1 MLNLNYHHLYYFWT
15 VARLGSITGAAR
27 ELNLAQPTLSAQIA
41 QLERRCGCR
50 LLSRGPWG
58 ARLTSEGET
67 VLSHCRRIFEAGAQ
81 LEADIAAGLDAA
93 PRTLRVGA
101 HGAVPRSA
109 VMRVLDAARAADPD
123 MHVLVSSGAPVGI
136 TERLESRVLDIAI
149 SALDLSLRLGPD
161 FRSRAIGSIPLVF
174 AAAPSVAK
182 RVGRFPKGLANAA
195 LLLRG
200 PDNPVTKQV
209 EQFLRERNITPR
221 VEAQADDAELLRALA
236 LAGRGVAALE
246 LPSVRDDLGAGKLVR
261 LHAGPSG
268 LRETIWLIAPRAD
281 SQRPGLEKSMTAL
294 MGRFALG
301 RELVADARS

>member
-15 VARLGSITGAAR
+15 VARVGSIGGAAR

-41 QLERRCGCR
+41 QLERRCGRR
-50 LLSRGPWG
+50 LLSRGSWG
-58 ARLTSEGET
+58 ARLTPEGET

-81 LEADIAAGLDAA
+81 LEADIAAGLEAA

-101 HGAVPRSA
+101 HGAVPRAA
-109 VMRVLDAARAADPD
+109 VMRVLDAVRAADPD
-123 MHVLVSSGAPVGI
+123 VRVVVSGGAPAGI
-136 TERLESRVLDIAI
+136 TERLESRVLDLAVA
-149 SALDLSLRLGPD
+149 ALDLSLRLGPD
-161 FRSRAIGSIPLVF
+161 FRSRAVGSIPLVF

-182 RVGRFPKGLANAA
+182 RVGRFPKGLANAP

-209 EQFLRERNITPR
+209 EQFLRDRDLSPGI
-221 VEAQADDAELLRALA
+221 EAQADDAELLRTLA

-246 LPSVRDDLGAGKLVR
+246 LPSVRADLDSGKLVR
-261 LHAGPSG
+261 LHSGPSG

-281 SQRPGLEKSMTAL
+281 SQRPGLEKALNSL

-301 RELVADARS
+301 RDLVSDART

>member
-1 MLNLNYHHLYYFWT
+1 MINLNYHHLYYFWT
-15 VARLGSITGAAR
+15 VSRLGSITAAAR

-41 QLERRCGCR
+41 QLERRCGTR

-58 ARLTSEGET
+58 ARLTPEGET
-67 VLSHCRRIFEAGAQ
+67 VLAHCRRIFEAGAQ
-81 LEADIAAGLDAA
+81 LEADIAAGLNAA

-123 MHVLVSSGAPVGI
+123 VRVIVSGGAPVGI
-136 TERLESRVLDIAI
+136 AERLESRVLDLAVA
-149 SALDLSLRLGPD
+149 ALDLSLRLGPD
-161 FRSRAIGSIPLVF
+161 FRGRAVGSIPLVF
-174 AAAPSVAK
+174 TAAPSVAK
-182 RVGRFPKGLANAA
+182 RVGRFPKGLAGVP

-200 PDNPVTKQV
+200 ADNPVTKQV
-209 EQFLRERNITPR
+209 EQFLRDRGVSPS
-221 VEAQADDAELLRALA
+221 VEAQADDAELLRTLA

-246 LPSVRDDLGAGKLVR
+246 LSSVRADLDAGRLVR

-268 LRETIWLIAPRAD
+268 LRETIWLVAPKVGE
-281 SQRPGLEKSMTAL
+281 QRPGLEKALNAL

-301 RELVADARS
+301 RELVADARA